1 MFCFCNFF
9 LNEVIFSLVYSKLP
23 QPMDSWKTEKDVS
36 DNRVMCPQVNQRFN
50 FQLSNPIRE
59 DEDCLYLNVF
69 IPLSPVIK

>member
-1 MFCFCNFF
+1 
-9 LNEVIFSLVYSKLP
+9 
-23 QPMDSWKTEKDVS
+23 MDSWKTEKDVS